1 MSLLN
6 VCELYA
12 NDHDIIFNPSK
23 TTCSYFSLKSD
34 KSPGE
39 MLRFMNN
46 DVVYV
51 DKCTFLGISISN
63 CDVTDRNIQKS
74 AQCLY
79 GRANELLSDF
89 KVLSRDMKSNLFA
102 TYCLDAYGSQLWPF
116 YNKLCDVYYCAWRKI
131 IRKLWSL
138 PFKTHCRFLHVINDS
153 LPIDIILEK
162 RCLKFIWSCINSSNQ
177 TVKSLSLSNIKCGYS
192 VFGENYRYLSYKY
205 DIWPTM

>member
-1 MSLLN
+1 M
-6 VCELYA
+6 A
-12 NDHDIIFNPSK
+12 
-23 TTCSYFSLKSD
+23 
-34 KSPGE
+34 
-39 MLRFMNN
+39 
-46 DVVYV
+46 
-51 DKCTFLGISISN
+51 
-63 CDVTDRNIQKS
+63 
-74 AQCLY
+74 
-79 GRANELLSDF
+79 
-89 KVLSRDMKSNLFA
+89 
-102 TYCLDAYGSQLWPF
+102 F

-205 DIWPTM
+205 DIWPTMWYKPFYTISQKVNTFIKISHVYYYEAYMVRDLCIQIDTGQFDVSTSEEMCFLIEFLCTI